1 MTSFATGYLRGMTN
15 DVVLTATNDIGKHES
30 LLFVI
35 IIIIIADAK
44 YRFVNTGKSRCNRR
58 HLIFTGIV
66 LIHLHESN
74 AIVSRAKS
82 GQRLVRQLLLEAQVG
97 CAFASAPSLERRF
110 QLHQV
115 ETMVNEKAGA
125 TDDSVEEVGFVSED
139 VVTSTGNYLT
149 VLTKHSLF
157 YKRIQF
163 HEKRENINYSATFI
177 RKS

>member
-30 LLFVI
+30 LLFV

-110 QLHQV
+110 RLHQV

-163 HEKRENINYSATFI
+163 HEKRENITLFCNIYS
-177 RKS
+177 

>member
-30 LLFVI
+30 LLFV

-163 HEKRENINYSATFI
+163 HEKRENITLFCNIYS
-177 RKS
+177 

>member
-157 YKRIQF
+157 YKCIQF
-163 HEKRENINYSATFI
+163 HEKRENITLFCNIYS
-177 RKS
+177 